1 MSAVA
6 RVTAAYAAID
16 AVGRPEVWITLR
28 LAAEALAEAAAVD
41 AAVAAGEQLPLAG
54 LVAAVKDNIDVAGLP
69 TTAGAPSYEYL
80 PARDATAVARLR
92 GAGAIVIGKTNL
104 DQFATGLV
112 GTRSPYG
119 AVRNAWDPAK
129 ISGGSSSGSAVAV
142 ALGLVDFALGTDTA
156 GSGRVPAALNG
167 IVGLKPTRGVIPCT
181 GVVPACR
188 SLDCVTVFA
197 ASVALAEKAV
207 AVMAGPDGVDPL
219 ATLLGSRPRG
229 GWQSRGG
236 WQPGGGGRPR
246 DADVGQAQVRL
257 AVPLPSQLAGLANG
271 WAEAFEAAV
280 ARLRAASA
288 EIVPLDIAPMLE
300 AATLLYGGSF
310 VAERYTAVGDHVR
323 EHPELIGGD
332 LDPVVA
338 TIILNA
344 AKHGAAGYF
353 ADRERLDQLAARA
366 AVALDGCDALLT
378 PTTTLHPTIAEV
390 REDPVGVNARLGTYT
405 NFANLLDLAAL
416 AVPAS
421 PVAGLPFGIMLTG
434 PAGSDARLAE
444 IAARYDQADVVPAS
458 TGSPN
463 VDPAIVD
470 LADVDLLVVG
480 AHLSGQPLNH
490 ELLEAGGTLLGP
502 AATAPAYRLYALDT
516 QPPKPGLVRV
526 GPLPAAPATAGASI
540 AGEVWRLPATGLAR
554 FMTGLAAP
562 MAIGRV
568 GLDDG
573 RDVLGFLCEPVA
585 VSGAADITRF
595 GGWRAWTGR
604 GAAV

>member
-16 AVGRPEVWITLR
+16 AARRPEVWITLR
-28 LAAEALAEAAAVD
+28 PAAEALAEAAAID
-41 AAVAAGEQLPLAG
+41 AAVAAGERLPLAG

-69 TTAGAPSYEYL
+69 TTAAAPSYEYQ
-80 PARDATAVARLR
+80 PARDATCVARLR
-92 GAGAIVIGKTNL
+92 EAGAVVIGKTNL

-129 ISGGSSSGSAVAV
+129 ISGGSSAGSAVAV

-167 IVGLKPTRGVIPCT
+167 IVGVKPTRGVIPCT

-197 ASVALAEKAV
+197 PSLPLARRAV
-207 AVMAGPDGVDPL
+207 AVMAGPDGADPL

-229 GWQSRGG
+229 GWQARSA
-236 WQPGGGGRPR
+236 
-246 DADVGQAQVRL
+246 DAGTDTGPVRI
-257 AVPLPSQLAGLANG
+257 AVPLPAQLTGLADG
-271 WAEAFEAAV
+271 WAEAFESAV
-280 ARLRAASA
+280 ARLRAGGA
-288 EIVPLDIAPMLE
+288 EIVPTDIAPMLE
-300 AATLLYGGSF
+300 AAALLYGGSF

-323 EHPELIGGD
+323 EHAELIGSD

-338 TIILNA
+338 AIILDA
-344 AKHGAAGYF
+344 AKHSAADYF
-353 ADRERLDQLAARA
+353 ADRERLDRLAARA
-366 AVALDGCDALLT
+366 AGALDGCDALLT

-390 REDPVGVNARLGTYT
+390 RADPVGVNARLGTYT
-405 NFANLLDLAAL
+405 NFANLLDLAAV
-416 AVPAS
+416 AVPAGT
-421 PVAGLPFGIMLTG
+421 VAGLPFGIMLTG

-444 IAARYDQADVVPAS
+444 IAARYDQADV
-458 TGSPN
+458 
-463 VDPAIVD
+463 
-470 LADVDLLVVG
+470 DLLVVG

-490 ELLEAGGTLLGP
+490 ELLAAGGTLLGP
-502 AATAPAYRLYALDT
+502 AATAPSYRLYALDT

-526 GPLPAAPATAGASI
+526 EPPPAADAGAPAAGQAGTSI
-540 AGEVWRLPATGLAR
+540 AGEVWRLPAVGFAR

-562 MAIGRV
+562 MAIGRI

-573 RDVLGFLCEPVA
+573 RDVLGFLCEPAA
-585 VSGAADITRF
+585 VRGAADITRF
-595 GGWRAWTGR
+595 GGWRAWIGR
-604 GAAV
+604 R

>member
-6 RVTAAYAAID
+6 RVTAAYASID
-16 AVGRPEVWITLR
+16 AVDRPEVWITLR
-28 LAAEALAEAAAVD
+28 PSAEALAEAAAID

-80 PARDATAVARLR
+80 PAIDATSVARLR
-92 GAGAIVIGKTNL
+92 AAGAVVLGKTNL

-119 AVRNAWDPAK
+119 AVRNAWDPAR
-129 ISGGSSSGSAVAV
+129 ISGGSSAGSAVAV

-167 IVGLKPTRGVIPCT
+167 IVGVKPTRGVIPCT

-197 ASVALAEKAV
+197 RSLPLAGRVV

-219 ATLLGSRPRG
+219 ATLLGSQPRG
-229 GWQSRGG
+229 GWR
-236 WQPGGGGRPR
+236 PGSA
-246 DADVGQAQVRL
+246 DAAPDAGHLRI
-257 AVPLPSQLAGLANG
+257 AVPLPAQLAGLADG
-271 WAEAFEAAV
+271 WAEAFQTAV
-280 ARLRAASA
+280 ARLRAVGAEVA
-288 EIVPLDIAPMLE
+288 EIDIAPLLE
-300 AATLLYGGSF
+300 AASLLYGGSF
-310 VAERYTAVGDHVR
+310 VAERYTAVGGHVR
-323 EHPELIGGD
+323 EHAGLIGGD

-338 TIILNA
+338 AIILDA
-344 AKHGAAGYF
+344 AKHGAADYF
-353 ADRERLDQLAARA
+353 ADRERLDRLAARA
-366 AVALDGCDALLT
+366 ADALVGSDALLT

-390 REDPVGVNARLGTYT
+390 RGDPVGLNARLGTYT
-405 NFANLLDLAAL
+405 NFANLLDLASL
-416 AVPAS
+416 AVPAGT
-421 PVAGLPFGIMLTG
+421 VAGLPFGIMLTG

-444 IAARYDQADVVPAS
+444 IAARCDQ
-458 TGSPN
+458 
-463 VDPAIVD
+463 
-470 LADVDLLVVG
+470 ADVDLLVVG

-490 ELLEAGGTLLGP
+490 ELLAAGGTLLGP
-502 AATAPAYRLYALDT
+502 AATAPSYRLYALDT

-526 GPLPAAPATAGASI
+526 EPLPAANAEASAAGQAGASI
-540 AGEVWRLPATGLAR
+540 TGEVWRLPAAGFAR

-568 GLDDG
+568 RLDDG
-573 RDVLGFLCEPVA
+573 RDVLGFICEPA
-585 VSGAADITRF
+585 ALRGAADITRF
-595 GGWRAWTGR
+595 GGWRGWIGR
-604 GAAV
+604 RAAV

>member
-1 MSAVA
+1 VSAVA

-28 LAAEALAEAAAVD
+28 PAAEVLAEAAAID
-41 AAVAAGEQLPLAG
+41 AAIDAGQHLPLAG

-80 PARDATAVARLR
+80 PARDATSVARLR
-92 GAGAIVIGKTNL
+92 AAGAVVLGKTNL

-129 ISGGSSSGSAVAV
+129 ISGGSSAGSAVAV

-167 IVGLKPTRGVIPCT
+167 IVGVKPTRGVIPCT

-197 ASVALAEKAV
+197 PSLALARRAV

-229 GWQSRGG
+229 GWL
-236 WQPGGGGRPR
+236 PR
-246 DADVGQAQVRL
+246 SPDAGADAGHVRI
-257 AVPLPSQLAGLANG
+257 AVPLPAQLAGLADG
-271 WAEAFEAAV
+271 WAEAFEAVV
-280 ARLRAASA
+280 ARLRAVGA
-288 EIVPLDIAPMLE
+288 EVAGVDIAPLLE
-300 AATLLYGGSF
+300 AASLLYGGSF

-323 EHPELIGGD
+323 QHARLIGGD

-338 TIILNA
+338 TIILDA
-344 AKHGAAGYF
+344 AKHNAADHF
-353 ADRERLDQLAARA
+353 ADRERLDRLAARA
-366 AVALDGCDALLT
+366 ADALDGCDALLT

-390 REDPVGVNARLGTYT
+390 RDDPIGVNSRLGTYT

-416 AVPAS
+416 AVPAGT
-421 PVAGLPFGIMLTG
+421 VAGLPFGVMLTG

-444 IAARYDQADVVPAS
+444 IAARCDQ
-458 TGSPN
+458 
-463 VDPAIVD
+463 
-470 LADVDLLVVG
+470 ADVDLLVVG

-490 ELLEAGGTLLGP
+490 ELLAAGGTLLGP

-516 QPPKPGLVRV
+516 QPPKPGLVRLE
-526 GPLPAAPATAGASI
+526 PLPADAMAAAAGQAGASI
-540 AGEVWRLPATGLAR
+540 AGEVWRLPAVGFAR
-554 FMTGLAAP
+554 FMTGLTVP

-568 GLDDG
+568 RLDDG
-573 RDVLGFLCEPVA
+573 RDVLGFLCEPTA
-585 VSGAADITRF
+585 VRGAADITRF
-595 GGWRAWTGR
+595 GGWRAWIGR
-604 GAAV
+604 HAAV

>member
-1 MSAVA
+1 VSAVA
-6 RVTAAYAAID
+6 RVTAAYASID

-28 LAAEALAEAAAVD
+28 PAAEALAEAAAVD
-41 AAVAAGEQLPLAG
+41 AAVAAGERLPLAG

-80 PARDATAVARLR
+80 PARDATSVARLR
-92 GAGAIVIGKTNL
+92 AAGAVVLGKTNL

-129 ISGGSSSGSAVAV
+129 ISGGSSAGSAVAV

-167 IVGLKPTRGVIPCT
+167 IVGVKPTRGVIPCT

-197 ASVALAEKAV
+197 RSLPLAGRAV
-207 AVMAGPDGVDPL
+207 AVMAGPDGADPL
-219 ATLLGSRPRG
+219 ATLLGGRPRG
-229 GWQSRGG
+229 GWRPCSADAGAYAGADGG
-236 WQPGGGGRPR
+236 T
-246 DADVGQAQVRL
+246 DAGPVRI
-257 AVPLPSQLAGLANG
+257 AVPLPAQLAGLADG
-271 WAEAFEAAV
+271 WAEAFQAAV
-280 ARLRAASA
+280 ARLRAVGA
-288 EIVPLDIAPMLE
+288 EVAEVDIAPLLE
-300 AATLLYGGSF
+300 AASLLYGGSF
-310 VAERYTAVGDHVR
+310 VAERYTAVGDHIR
-323 EHPELIGGD
+323 EHARLIGGD

-338 TIILNA
+338 TIILDA
-344 AKHGAAGYF
+344 ANHRAADYF
-353 ADRERLDQLAARA
+353 ADRERLDRLAAA
-366 AVALDGCDALLT
+366 AADALDGYDALLT

-390 REDPVGVNARLGTYT
+390 RGDPVGINARLGTYT

-416 AVPAS
+416 AVPAGT
-421 PVAGLPFGIMLTG
+421 VAGLPFGIMLTG

-444 IAARYDQADVVPAS
+444 IAARCDQAS
-458 TGSPN
+458 
-463 VDPAIVD
+463 
-470 LADVDLLVVG
+470 VDLLVVG

-490 ELLEAGGTLLGP
+490 ELLAAGGTLLGP

-516 QPPKPGLVRV
+516 RPPKPGLVRV
-526 GPLPAAPATAGASI
+526 DPLPLTGAAASANGQAGASI
-540 AGEVWRLPATGLAR
+540 AGEVWRLPAAGFAR

-568 GLDDG
+568 RLDG
-573 RDVLGFLCEPVA
+573 GHDVLGFVCEPAA
-585 VSGAADITRF
+585 VRGAADITRF
-595 GGWRAWTGR
+595 GGWLAWIGR
-604 GAAV
+604 RAAV